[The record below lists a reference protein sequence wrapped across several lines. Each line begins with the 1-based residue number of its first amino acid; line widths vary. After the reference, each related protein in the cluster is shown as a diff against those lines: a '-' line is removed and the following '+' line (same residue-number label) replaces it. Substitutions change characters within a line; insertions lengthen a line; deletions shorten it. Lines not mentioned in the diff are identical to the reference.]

1 MEYQLRVGNP
11 LQMTLGICNG
21 RQLFAVRYSSEHQSR
36 SLYHSNSMQSLQQL
50 YPELLEFSADAC
62 AVVSEPLNQL
72 SDEWTAVPES
82 SCIKASGGNVSVEP
96 PPIAITCTLETT
108 ISKRYKGV
116 LK

>member
-1 MEYQLRVGNP
+1 
-11 LQMTLGICNG
+11 
-21 RQLFAVRYSSEHQSR
+21 
-36 SLYHSNSMQSLQQL
+36 MQSLQQL

-96 PPIAITCTLETT
+96 FHPQL
-108 ISKRYKGV
+108 
-116 LK
+116 L